1 MYSVRKLPLLIALAS
16 ASATSMVSAEDLI
29 LDEFVVTGTRS
40 ETSIMDLAGNTGKVT
55 EAEID
60 LIDAD
65 HIEELLLR
73 VPGMNLQRGS
83 GVEMT
88 IALRSPV
95 LTGPGAGGAFLFME
109 DSIALRSAAF
119 GNNQGLSEAHFE
131 QAGSIEVV
139 RGPGSALYGSNAV
152 HGLINV
158 LSRDPSEDLERK
170 LDFTL
175 GSDDLYKV
183 KGTVSDT
190 NGAHAYRFSFSGV
203 DDGGWRDDSGLGQQ
217 KATLRHDYFAE
228 NGDSFKTIFNV
239 FNLNQNTAGFIRG
252 AKNDGGPGATPE
264 DESLASS
271 EKNLYK
277 DSSLMK
283 TNPDPDAYR
292 DWWSVRLSTRW
303 DHETANGNTLSI
315 TPYLR
320 STEMEFRQ
328 HYLPSR
334 AIEENGHDSLG
345 VQTAYYMDL
354 EGGHTVIMG
363 LDAEYTDGHLKEI
376 QDKAYFTYAG
386 PPPRQ
391 KKKSPEG
398 VHYDYDV
405 EVLSFAPFIH
415 AEWQLADR
423 LRATTGLR
431 YEHTRYDYN
440 NNVANN
446 VDADGDPVQADGS
459 ACPDLGFF
467 TDGCLYRR
475 PEDRKDTFN
484 DWSPKLGLT
493 YRVAENH
500 STYANLSRGH
510 RAPQTT
516 DLYRLQTFQKVGEVD
531 SEQIDSFEIGFRGQA
546 SIVSYDVAVFYMK
559 KKNFFFRDSDGEN
572 VTDGKTKHRGIEVAV
587 SLPLG
592 SQFDLAANYTH
603 AIHEYDFDRPAPSF
617 APSNNI
623 ESGEDVDTAPRNI
636 ANVRLGWN
644 FKTDSRAELE
654 WSHIGNY
661 YTDPAHIGKY
671 DGHDLF
677 NLRVNTQVTKGLA
690 VHGQV
695 KNVLDEEYADRADYS
710 FGQYRFFPGR
720 GRYYELGASYS
731 F

>member
-1 MYSVRKLPLLIALAS
+1 MSSIRKLPLLIALAS
-16 ASATSMVSAEDLI
+16 ASTSTIALAETDLN
-29 LDEFVVTGTRS
+29 LGELVVTGTRS
-40 ETSIMDLAGNTGKVT
+40 ETSIMDLAGNTSKINT
-55 EAEID
+55 EEIN
-60 LIDAD
+60 LLNAD
-65 HIEELLLR
+65 HIQESLLR
-73 VPGMNLQRGS
+73 IPGMNLQRGN

-109 DSIALRSAAF
+109 DGIALRSAAF
-119 GNNQGLSEAHFE
+119 GNNQGLSEVHFE
-131 QAGSIEVV
+131 QAGGIEVV

-152 HGLINV
+152 HGLVNV
-158 LSRDPSEDLERK
+158 LTRAPSDELERK
-170 LDFTL
+170 LDLTL
-175 GSDDLYKV
+175 GSDDLYKIR
-183 KGTVSDT
+183 GTVSDT
-190 NGAHAYRFSFSGV
+190 VGAHAYRFSFSGV
-203 DDGGWRDDSGLGQQ
+203 DDGGWRDDSGLDQQ

-228 NGDSFKTIFNV
+228 NGDTFKTVFNI
-239 FNLNQNTAGFIRG
+239 FNLNQETAGFIRG
-252 AKNDGGPGATPE
+252 AEDAFATPE

-271 EKNLYK
+271 EQHLYENG
-277 DSSLMK
+277 SLMK

-303 DHETANGNTLSI
+303 DHDMANGNTLSI

-345 VQTAYYMDL
+345 VQTAFYMDL
-354 EGGHTVIMG
+354 DGGHKVIVG
-363 LDAEYTDGHLKEI
+363 LDAEYTDGYLKET

-386 PPPRQ
+386 PPPGE
-391 KKKSPEG
+391 KKKSPQG

-405 EVLSFAPFIH
+405 EVVSLAPFVH
-415 AEWQLADR
+415 AEWQLATK

-431 YEHTRYDYN
+431 FEHTRYDYDN
-440 NNVANN
+440 KIANN
-446 VDADGDPVQADGS
+446 VDATGDPVQADGS
-459 ACPDLGFF
+459 VCPDLGFF
-467 TDGCLYRR
+467 TDGCLDRR

-484 DWSPKLGLT
+484 DWSPKLGFVYSIT
-493 YRVAENH
+493 DDH
-500 STYANLSRGH
+500 SAYTNLSRGH

-516 DLYRLQTFQKVGEVD
+516 DLYRLQTFQTVGEVD
-531 SEQIDSFEIGFRGQA
+531 SEQIDSLEIGFRGQA

-572 VTDGKTKHRGIEVAV
+572 VTDGKTKHRGIEALV

-592 SQFDLAANYTH
+592 SQFDLSASYTY
-603 AIHEYDFDRPAPSF
+603 AIHEYDFDRPAPDF

-644 FKTDSRAELE
+644 FKTNSRAELE
-654 WSHIGNY
+654 WSHIGKY
-661 YTDPAHIGKY
+661 FTDPAHLGEY
-671 DGHDLF
+671 EGHDLF
-677 NLRVNTQVTKGLA
+677 NLRVNTQITNKFA
-690 VHGQV
+690 IHGQI
-695 KNVLDEEYADRADYS
+695 KNLFDEEYADRADYS

-720 GRYYELGASYS
+720 ERHYEIGASYS